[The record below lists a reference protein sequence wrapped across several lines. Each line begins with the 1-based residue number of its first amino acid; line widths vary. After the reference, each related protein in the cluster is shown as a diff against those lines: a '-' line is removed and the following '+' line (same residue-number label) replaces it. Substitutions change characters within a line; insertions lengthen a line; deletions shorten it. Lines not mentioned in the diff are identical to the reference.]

1 MHNVKKILPIAML
14 LVFLGVPTA
23 IQTRSM
29 AAAADL
35 PQKTREIDEQRLT
48 GRWIRPDGGYILE
61 LKDIKKDGKLKAS
74 YFNPS
79 SINVFHAEWNRKEGR
94 INLFV
99 ELRDVN
105 YPGSKYIL
113 QYDPESD
120 RLTGTYFQ
128 AVYGET
134 YDIEFERIK

>member
-1 MHNVKKILPIAML
+1 MHNVKNILSLAML
-14 LVFLGVPTA
+14 LMFLGVPTA

-29 AAAADL
+29 SAAADL
-35 PQKTREIDEQRLT
+35 PQTTRKTDKQRLT

-79 SINVFHAEWNRKEGR
+79 SINVFRAERNRKEGR
-94 INLFV
+94 INIFV

-105 YPGSKYIL
+105 
-113 QYDPESD
+113 
-120 RLTGTYFQ
+120 
-128 AVYGET
+128 
-134 YDIEFERIK
+134 

>member
-1 MHNVKKILPIAML
+1 MHNVKKILPMAML

-23 IQTRSM
+23 IQTRLM
-29 AAAADL
+29 AEAADL
-35 PQKTREIDEQRLT
+35 PQTTRKTDEQRLT

-79 SINVFHAEWNRKEGR
+79 SINVFRAEWNRKEGR
-94 INLFV
+94 INIFV

-128 AVYGET
+128 AVERET

>member
-1 MHNVKKILPIAML
+1 MHNVKKILSMVML
-14 LVFLGVPTA
+14 LLFYGVAIA
-23 IQTRSM
+23 IQAQSTAES
-29 AAAADL
+29 ADL
-35 PQKTREIDEQRLT
+35 PQTTRKTDEQRLT

-61 LKDIKKDGKLKAS
+61 LQDIKKNGKLKAS
-74 YFNPS
+74 YFNPN
-79 SINVFHAEWNRKEGR
+79 SINVFRAEWKRKEGR

-105 YPGSKYIL
+105 YPGSKYTL

-128 AVYGET
+128 AVDRET
-134 YDIEFERIK
+134 YDIEFRRIK

>member
-1 MHNVKKILPIAML
+1 M
-14 LVFLGVPTA
+14 
-23 IQTRSM
+23 R
-29 AAAADL
+29 
-35 PQKTREIDEQRLT
+35 
-48 GRWIRPDGGYILE
+48 
-61 LKDIKKDGKLKAS
+61 AS

-79 SINVFHAEWNRKEGR
+79 SINVFHAEWKRKDGK

-113 QYDPESD
+113 QYDSESD

-128 AVYGET
+128 AVERET

>member
-1 MHNVKKILPIAML
+1 MHNVKKILHMAML

-29 AAAADL
+29 SAADDL
-35 PQKTREIDEQRLT
+35 LQTTLKTDEQRLT
-48 GRWIRPDGGYILE
+48 GRWIRSDGGYILE

-74 YFNPS
+74 YFNPR
-79 SINVFHAEWNRKEGR
+79 SINVFRAEWNRKEGR
-94 INLFV
+94 INIFV

-120 RLTGTYFQ
+120 RLTGIYFQ
-128 AVYGET
+128 AVERET

>member
-1 MHNVKKILPIAML
+1 MNNVKKILSMAML
-14 LVFLGVPTA
+14 MVFFGVPIA
-23 IQTRSM
+23 IQTRSL
-29 AAAADL
+29 AGAADL
-35 PQKTREIDEQRLT
+35 PQTNRKTDEKRLT

-79 SINVFHAEWNRKEGR
+79 SINVFRAEWNRKEGK

-105 YPGSKYIL
+105 YPGSKYTL

-128 AVYGET
+128 AVYRET
-134 YDIEFERIK
+134 YDIEFKRIK

>member
-1 MHNVKKILPIAML
+1 MLIDVVDFRSIQRLLADLSKCRPLNAWPRSEWNGGLLMHNVKNILSLAML
-14 LVFLGVPTA
+14 LMFLGVPTA

-29 AAAADL
+29 SAAADL
-35 PQKTREIDEQRLT
+35 PQTTRKTDKQRLT

-79 SINVFHAEWNRKEGR
+79 SINVFRAERNRKEGR
-94 INLFV
+94 INIFV

-105 YPGSKYIL
+105 
-113 QYDPESD
+113 
-120 RLTGTYFQ
+120 
-128 AVYGET
+128 
-134 YDIEFERIK
+134 

>member
-1 MHNVKKILPIAML
+1 MNNVKKILSMAML
-14 LVFLGVPTA
+14 MVFFGVPIA
-23 IQTRSM
+23 IQTRSL
-29 AAAADL
+29 AEAADL
-35 PQKTREIDEQRLT
+35 PQTNRKTDEKRLT

-79 SINVFHAEWNRKEGR
+79 SINVFRAEWNRKEGK

-105 YPGSKYIL
+105 YPGSKYTL

-128 AVYGET
+128 AVYRET
-134 YDIEFERIK
+134 YDIEFKRIK